1 MQTESQGSLA
11 CEAQHN
17 QENIPI
23 QVGDFG
29 VVSFTSDNI
38 VPAQPAK
45 KPTRQ
50 WAAWTRQEEESF
62 FTALRQVGK
71 NFEKITCRV
80 QSKNKDQVRHYY
92 YRLVRRMNKLLGPG
106 LCLDAK
112 NSKDTNAAMLR
123 WWSLLE
129 KYSCR
134 ASKLHLKP
142 RRFKIFVE
150 ALEHQLVKD
159 RKKNVRKRPS
169 QGENSSPTSP
179 NSVANQSRASGNDAG
194 VNRSNGKGES
204 NTMKSARQRR
214 KPGASSAAYKK
225 WEKAAIAGVSLV
237 ADAAEHLERT
247 TNDKDI
253 EQEQDTPVPGHKIL
267 DPIENNQF
275 RLPAFSQNPFAES
288 NVHAAGKLKLQLFPI
303 DDSTRRALEMDKHNP
318 HLELTLSIRKKI
330 SSVLE
335 HLNRKWGNSTIASG
349 ELMLFPYVVQREN
362 LRGYQ
367 RWTQAS
373 IVSASDV
380 YAMIGSPQVFRL
392 RYGWFSD
399 TEVASLTWQAPVSPP
414 YIPSMHNM
422 NVESRKGCV
431 VEEVQVS
438 VSSTGD
444 QPKKLDDPCKN
455 QPILQNKNNAVESS
469 LTDFPNE
476 MNRCLTTGLKDN
488 LGDSPIPATNTSSD
502 RSETCNVAIM
512 GWLEDADDQRLNN
525 STAAVSAGEWADSLT
540 NISVGDILAEV
551 PHDLDS
557 NCVDHPVGESL
568 QCLQQIPFS
577 CDSFDAAIA
586 AHISRHQNK
595 MEFPSLASHA
605 SSIWDAEE
613 TCDVFSFSKNPT
625 PCAISRFSSATS
637 QAACKQ
643 IARSKSAASG
653 TLSNLLPLKSPDPE
667 EPMVNSA
674 CEELVDECPSDMHI
688 MDTTE
693 KDFNELTDIYWPD
706 SLGPLDLDVPSCKY
720 HSEDLILGDN
730 LGGLNQLIASSL
742 DAFQN
747 CLFFGFDKKESI
759 STVEARDNASSASK
773 FDNEG

>member
-1 MQTESQGSLA
+1 MQTESQVSLA
-11 CEAQHN
+11 SEAQHN

-23 QVGDFG
+23 QVGDPS
-29 VVSFTSDNI
+29 VALSTSNNI
-38 VPAQPAK
+38 VPEQPAK

-150 ALEHQLVKD
+150 ALEHQLLKD
-159 RKKNVRKRPS
+159 RKKNVRKRTS

-179 NSVANQSRASGNDAG
+179 NNVTNQSRASGHDARTVKLVLVDSQNIQKLG
-194 VNRSNGKGES
+194 PGKSSFKRNSNVGINRSNGKGEP
-204 NTMKSARQRR
+204 NTMKPARQRR
-214 KPGASSAAYKK
+214 KPGALSAAYKK
-225 WEKAAIAGVSLV
+225 WEQAAIAGVSLV

-247 TNDKDI
+247 INDKEI
-253 EQEQDTPVPGHKIL
+253 EHGQDTPVPGHKIL
-267 DPIENNQF
+267 HPVENNQ
-275 RLPAFSQNPFAES
+275 LPLPTFSQNPFAES
-288 NVHAAGKLKLQLFPI
+288 NIHAAGKLKLQLFPI
-303 DDSTRRALEMDKHNP
+303 DDITRRALEMDKHNP

-335 HLNRKWGNSTIASG
+335 HLNRKWGNSSVASG
-349 ELMLFPYVVQREN
+349 ELMLFPYCVQREN

-367 RWTQAS
+367 SWTQAS
-373 IVSASDV
+373 IVSAADV
-380 YAMIGSPQVFRL
+380 YATIGRPPLFRL

-399 TEVASLTWQAPVSPP
+399 TEVASLTWQAPVSSS
-414 YIPSMHNM
+414 YLPSVHNM
-422 NVESRKGCV
+422 NVENRKCCV
-431 VEEVQVS
+431 VEEVRVS
-438 VSSTGD
+438 VSSTSD
-444 QPKKLDDPCKN
+444 LSKKLDDPCKN
-455 QPILQNKNNAVESS
+455 QPILQKENNALEPP
-469 LTDFPNE
+469 LTGFPND
-476 MNRCLTTGLKDN
+476 MSTYLTTGLEDN
-488 LGDSPIPATNTSSD
+488 LGDSPIPARNASSD
-502 RSETCNVAIM
+502 RSETCNVPIM
-512 GWLEDADDQRLNN
+512 RRLEDADDQRLNN
-525 STAAVSAGEWADSLT
+525 NTAALSAGEWADSLT
-540 NISVGDILAEV
+540 NISVGDLLAEV
-551 PHDLDS
+551 PQDLDG
-557 NCVDHPVGESL
+557 NCVDRPVADSL

-595 MEFPSLASHA
+595 MEIPSLAFHV

-613 TCDVFSFSKNPT
+613 TCDAFSFPKNPI
-625 PCAISRFSSATS
+625 PCADICRFSSVTS

-643 IARSKSAASG
+643 IARPNSVGSSTPTKA
-653 TLSNLLPLKSPDPE
+653 SPDPE
-667 EPMVNSA
+667 EPMENSA
-674 CEELVDECPSDMHI
+674 CEDFTDECPSDPHI
-688 MDTTE
+688 MDATE
-693 KDFNELTDIYWPD
+693 KVFNGLTDIYWPD
-706 SLGPLDLDVPSCKY
+706 SLGPLDLDVPSFWMLFKIA
-720 HSEDLILGDN
+720 HFSGRTRK
-730 LGGLNQLIASSL
+730 NQH
-742 DAFQN
+742 QQ
-747 CLFFGFDKKESI
+747 
-759 STVEARDNASSASK
+759 
-773 FDNEG
+773 